1 MIGIPLDDATTDPAA
16 GSSHGRAGRD
26 LWSAIGVG
34 LFLGVGLVLVPM
46 LFLPWVFSVIV
57 AVTLLVGVYELE
69 QVFRTRGVHLVRWPL
84 AVGTP
89 AVILLAY
96 FYGITAMLTAFAA
109 TVVVSGAVRLLGPV
123 EGYVFDVA
131 ASVFAMGYV
140 ALMGG
145 FVSLTLASSDGPW
158 RILTFIILTICSDIG
173 GYAVGVL
180 AGRHPIAPRVSPK
193 KSWEGLAGSI
203 LLQAVAGVLLFV
215 FLLDAPWWQGLITGL
230 VMTVTATLGD
240 FAESAMKRD
249 LGVKDMG
256 SILPGHGGILDR
268 LDSLLPNAFVS
279 WALFT
284 WFLGP

>member
-1 MIGIPLDDATTDPAA
+1 VDDATTDPGAEP
-16 GSSHGRAGRD
+16 SHGRAGRD
-26 LWSAIGVG
+26 LWAAIGVG

-57 AVTLLVGVYELE
+57 AVALMIGCYELE
-69 QVFRTRGVHLVRWPL
+69 QAFRARGVNLVRWPL
-84 AVGTP
+84 AIGTP
-89 AVILLAY
+89 AVVILAY

-109 TVVVSGAVRLLGPV
+109 TALLAFAVRLLGPI
-123 EGYVFDVA
+123 EGYVADVTA
-131 ASVFAMGYV
+131 TVFALSYV

-145 FVSLTLASSDGPW
+145 FVSMTLAAPLGPQ
-158 RILTFIILTICSDIG
+158 RVITFVVLTICSDIG

-193 KSWEGLAGSI
+193 KSWEGLVGSL
-203 LLQAVAGVLLFV
+203 LLQSVAGVLLFV
-215 FLLDAPWWQGLITGL
+215 YLLQAPWWQGLVTGL

-240 FAESAMKRD
+240 FVESGLKRD
-249 LGVKDMG
+249 LGVKDLG
-256 SILPGHGGILDR
+256 RILPGHGGFMDR

-284 WFLGP
+284 WFLGS

>member
-1 MIGIPLDDATTDPAA
+1 VDDATTDPGAEP
-16 GSSHGRAGRD
+16 SHGRAGRD
-26 LWSAIGVG
+26 LWAAIGVG

-57 AVTLLVGVYELE
+57 AVALMIGCYELE
-69 QVFRTRGVHLVRWPL
+69 QAFRARGVNLVRWPL
-84 AVGTP
+84 AIGTP
-89 AVILLAY
+89 AVVILAY

-109 TVVVSGAVRLLGPV
+109 TALLAFAVRLLGPI
-123 EGYVFDVA
+123 EGYVADVTA
-131 ASVFAMGYV
+131 TVFALSYV

-145 FVSLTLASSDGPW
+145 FVSMTLAAPLGPQ
-158 RILTFIILTICSDIG
+158 RVITFVVLTICSDIG

-193 KSWEGLAGSI
+193 KSWEGLVGSL
-203 LLQAVAGVLLFV
+203 LLQSVAGVLLFV
-215 FLLDAPWWQGLITGL
+215 YLLQAPWWQGLVTGL

-240 FAESAMKRD
+240 FVESALKRD
-249 LGVKDMG
+249 LGVKDLG
-256 SILPGHGGILDR
+256 RILPGHGGFMDR

-284 WFLGP
+284 WFLGS